1 MVAPRERRSGALIP
15 QFFAGRSVL
24 ITGATGF
31 VGKVLVE
38 RLLSTCPDI
47 SNLHLLLRVKKGVT
61 PAERLKTLKESQVFD
76 VVRQRNPAQLE
87 KLRVL
92 EGDVAAPG
100 LGLAA
105 DAALHLQDVSVVFH
119 SAATLKFDEEL
130 RKAVD
135 QNVRSVIRLLEL
147 CDKLPNMQAFI
158 HVSTAYSNAELS
170 SVAERVYPPP
180 APVDAVLALTDH
192 VPDPT
197 LAGITHQ
204 YIAPKPNTYT
214 FTKALAENVILRHG
228 NTGYAISIFRPTI
241 VISAMKHPYPGWIE
255 NLNGPSG
262 VIVATGKGLLHVFP
276 IKCGVHTDFL
286 PVDIAVDTLIAVAW
300 ETAIDQSK
308 DVRVY
313 NCSTGDNPTTFED
326 FETMLRREVTRHPM
340 DGALWY
346 PSGRAVQSKWAR
358 TALEFLLQ
366 TVPLHL
372 AEYTARMIGVKTPVN
387 LITANKRLSAMT
399 DALEFF
405 ATREFHFESERVR
418 ALHDRLSPEDRD
430 IYNLDV
436 MTINWDEHYADFVKG
451 TRKYLLQEKDQ
462 DLEKAR
468 RHMNKMW
475 LLHNVFKFVTLLIF
489 LRLLMQNR
497 YVRAFV
503 FGTLRL
509 LLSLFNTVYNRLVH
523 A

>member
-1 MVAPRERRSGALIP
+1 MVAPRDRRGALIP

-47 SNLHLLLRVKKGVT
+47 STLHLLLRVKKGAT
-61 PAERLKTLKESQVFD
+61 PTERLKALKDSQVFD
-76 VVRQRNPAQLE
+76 VVRQRNPLQLE

-100 LGLAA
+100 LGLTA
-105 DAALHLQDVSVVFH
+105 DAALKLQDVSVVFH

-135 QNVRSVIRLLEL
+135 QNVRSVMRLLEL

-170 SVAERVYPPP
+170 SVEERVYPPP
-180 APVDAVLALTDH
+180 APLEAVLALTDH
-192 VPDPT
+192 VSDPT

-214 FTKALAENVILRHG
+214 FTKALAETVVERHG
-228 NTGYAISIFRPTI
+228 NTGYPISIFRPTI
-241 VISAMKHPYPGWIE
+241 VISAQKHPFPGWIE
-255 NLNGPSG
+255 NFNGPSG
-262 VIVATGKGLLHVFP
+262 VVVAIGKGLLHVFP
-276 IKCGVHTDFL
+276 TKCGVHTDFL

-300 ETAIDQSK
+300 ETAVDHSK
-308 DVRVY
+308 EVRVY
-313 NCSTGDNPTTFED
+313 NCSTGANPTTFED
-326 FETMLRREVTRHPM
+326 FESMLRRETTRQPL

-346 PSGRAVQSKWAR
+346 PSGTAVQTKWAR
-358 TALEFLLQ
+358 TLLEFLLQ

-372 AEYTARMIGVKTPVN
+372 AEYTARMIGVKTSVN
-387 LITANKRLSAMT
+387 LITANKRLTAMT

-405 ATREFHFESERVR
+405 ATREFNFESERVR
-418 ALHDRLSPEDRD
+418 ALHHRLSPEDKKV
-430 IYNLDV
+430 YNLDV
-436 MTINWDEHYADFVKG
+436 MNINWEDHYADFVKG
-451 TRKYLLQEKDQ
+451 TRKYLLNEKEQ

-468 RHMNKMW
+468 RHMHKMW
-475 LLHNVFKFVTLLIF
+475 FLHKILKFVTFLLF
-489 LRLLMQNR
+489 LRVLMQNR
-497 YVRAFV
+497 YARSFIY
-503 FGTLRL
+503 GTLRL
-509 LLSLFNTVYNRLVH
+509 LLSLFGAVYHRLVH